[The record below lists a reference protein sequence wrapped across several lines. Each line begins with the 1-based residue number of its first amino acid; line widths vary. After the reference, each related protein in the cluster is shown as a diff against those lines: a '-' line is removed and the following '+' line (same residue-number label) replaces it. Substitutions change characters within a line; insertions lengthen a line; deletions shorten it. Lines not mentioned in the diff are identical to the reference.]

1 MGVAVKKL
9 LSKRAYHAYSF
20 AWLVILLCWLGVINY
35 VSNQI
40 FFRVDLTEGKA
51 YTLSNSTKAILKGLR
66 QPATITAFISGNL
79 PPGLNADIGQI
90 KDLLAEYKV
99 YGKGKVRFL
108 VVDPED
114 RPEVQDE
121 LRSRGIEPIP
131 YQVQGASELSLR
143 QAYLAVEINYLD
155 QRQAF
160 TNVLEMKDFEYA
172 VTSAIL
178 KLSSEKEVGVGFLA
192 GHNEPD
198 AFRQL
203 KTLREAV
210 ERQYNFSV
218 VDQGSSPALPEDVS
232 VLVVV
237 SPAKVPEPDK
247 YAIDQFIMRGGKVLF
262 LLDGAE
268 VAEEYLM
275 AFPKDDGLD
284 DLVESYGVKRN
295 HDLVLDVINEKVAF
309 RQGIFQLVQPYPL
322 WVKFNVP
329 VMKKLELVKDNAI
342 INSLDSVVLPWA
354 SSLEVVKRDGVNAT
368 ELLRTSPKSW
378 TQIGQ
383 FSLDP
388 NKLPPPMPFADGGEK
403 SRTLAVLLQGAFKS
417 FYAGKPAPKPESG
430 ETEKP
435 PAKLDQSPETS
446 ILLVGN
452 GRFVRDDYLNLGSSN
467 LDFVLNTV
475 DSMTLG
481 GKLIGVRSRVSMD
494 RPFSQDMSGLDL
506 VLARVLGPFVLP
518 VAVVIY
524 GLARLQFRRRAKKAW
539 AAASKEAGK

>member
-20 AWLVILLCWLGVINY
+20 AWLIILLCWLGVINY

-494 RPFSQDMSGLDL
+494 RPFSQDVSGLDL

>member
-494 RPFSQDMSGLDL
+494 RPFSQDVSGLDL